1 MATAE
6 WLLFLP
12 QLPSSPSSLRV
23 HVWRRL
29 RAAGALGL
37 QHGVWVLPYTA
48 EHERTFRALV
58 AAVTPQGGT
67 GLIFVATAL
76 DPALPADIVGGF
88 QAERAQDYAEFQ
100 GRCRDFLA
108 EIEKETSSRNFAFA
122 GLEENEQDLHK
133 LTGWLARIRARDF
146 FKGEQAEQADSA
158 LAGCQ
163 RTLEIFAE
171 AVYAEAGLTPGEE
184 PGAEGRFA

>member
-37 QHGVWVLPYTA
+37 QHGVWVLPHTG

-58 AAVTPQGGT
+58 AEVTPQGGA
-67 GLIFVATAL
+67 GLLFIATAL
-76 DPALPADIVGGF
+76 DPALPADIVGRF

-108 EIEKETSSRNFAFA
+108 EIEKETSSRNFTFA
-122 GLEENEQDLHK
+122 ELEENEQDLQK
-133 LTGWLARIRARDF
+133 LTGWLARIQARDF
-146 FKGEQAEQADSA
+146 FKGDPAEQANSA
-158 LAGCQ
+158 LSGCQ
-163 RTLEIFAE
+163 QVLETFAL
-171 AVYAEAGLTPGEE
+171 AVYAEAGLAPAEE
-184 PGAEGRFA
+184 H